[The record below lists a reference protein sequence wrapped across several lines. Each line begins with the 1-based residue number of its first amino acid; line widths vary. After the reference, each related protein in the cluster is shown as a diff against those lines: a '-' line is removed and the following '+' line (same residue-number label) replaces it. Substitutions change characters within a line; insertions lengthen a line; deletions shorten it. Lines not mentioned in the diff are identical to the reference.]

1 MSKEQAAPL
10 HSGGSS
16 NEVLI
21 TELTTS
27 IYILLGGLL
36 MIIKRK
42 EMKTLKKYACYFGDD
57 PRWNLKLFR
66 IFLLLKV
73 LSTTNGIIGRY
84 SFGDIF
90 HDAVSHKTI

>member
-1 MSKEQAAPL
+1 
-10 HSGGSS
+10 
-16 NEVLI
+16 
-21 TELTTS
+21 
-27 IYILLGGLL
+27 
-36 MIIKRK
+36 
-42 EMKTLKKYACYFGDD
+42 MKTLKKYTCYFGDD

>member
-1 MSKEQAAPL
+1 MSKEQAVQL
-10 HSGGSS
+10 HSGGSH

-27 IYILLGGLL
+27 IYILIGGLL
-36 MIIKRK
+36 MIIKKK
-42 EMKTLKKYACYFGDD
+42 EMKTLKKYTCYFGDD

-66 IFLLLKV
+66 NFLLLKV

-84 SFGDIF
+84 SFGGIF